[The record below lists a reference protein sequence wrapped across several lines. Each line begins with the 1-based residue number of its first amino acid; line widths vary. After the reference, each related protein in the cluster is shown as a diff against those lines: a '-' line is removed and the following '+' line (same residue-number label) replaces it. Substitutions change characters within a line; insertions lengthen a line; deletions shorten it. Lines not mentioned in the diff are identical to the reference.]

1 MSPRRIG
8 EKEIFFKNLKKQQ
21 LYAHKSYKFD
31 DKEKVLERH
40 QLPILT
46 QEEIENMNRLIT
58 SKKIKFVI
66 KNLPRKKCPG
76 QDGFTGEFYPIKKK
90 NNQFSI
96 ISSRKQRRKHSITHS
111 IDTKILKKI
120 LANRSQQ
127 HIKKGLHTVTRWNLS
142 QEGKV

>member
-8 EKEIFFKNLKKQQ
+8 EREIFFKNLKKQ
-21 LYAHKSYKFD
+21 LYAHKSYQLD

-46 QEEIENMNRLIT
+46 QEEIENMIRLIT
-58 SKKIKFVI
+58 SKKIKYVI

-76 QDGFTGEFYPIKKK
+76 QDGVTGEFYQIKKE

-96 ISSRKQRRKHSITHS
+96 ISFRKQRKKHSITHS

-120 LANRSQQ
+120 
-127 HIKKGLHTVTRWNLS
+127 
-142 QEGKV
+142 